1 MTETPARKRQRVQ
14 FANDIVVDDDDEVE
28 VLDINEPTN
37 RKLPPSLAAR
47 SVVAA
52 AVASHPAPI
61 KELALATTQTFNALK
76 SHQRQ
81 QEQTRARLSQATFT
95 PQSARLSFALTGSDS
110 VMETQTFKTLAETVQ
125 KATDTWTT
133 TVKNAICQVADLE
146 AVKTKNEIVD
156 NFLTTLKRVAH
167 LFLLHD
173 DPTTTTDSKLLVAFL
188 LETNGHTICKHT
200 GIGKN
205 EALSKLFAPTEY
217 DDDLLTDTLQEKFG
231 PFMEDLLAISTSIF
245 VDSWT
250 AQLTTYKRQAGER
263 AASKQVR
270 EYLDGAATLQAAAL
284 MDAEPSVDPAILKD
298 IIKKQVDAET
308 KKLRME
314 LNQWKQT
321 QLRSAGTPPAS
332 KKSNR
337 GAKTTT
343 AKRAPSPNKSSRSP
357 RKTKPR
363 ARGKKQPAATGV
375 PPANASQSG
384 KRNSKT
390 KQSGKPPAKKS
401 NSQQRKKNS
410 RSRK

>member
-14 FANDIVVDDDDEVE
+14 FANDIVVNDDDEVK
-28 VLDINEPTN
+28 VLDIYEPTN
-37 RKLPPSLAAR
+37 HKLPPSLAAR

-61 KELALATTQTFNALK
+61 KELALATTQTFNVLK

-133 TVKNAICQVADLE
+133 TMKNAICQVADLE

-173 DPTTTTDSKLLVAFL
+173 DPTTTTDSKLLVTFL

-250 AQLTTYKRQAGER
+250 A
-263 AASKQVR
+263 
-270 EYLDGAATLQAAAL
+270 
-284 MDAEPSVDPAILKD
+284 
-298 IIKKQVDAET
+298 
-308 KKLRME
+308 
-314 LNQWKQT
+314 
-321 QLRSAGTPPAS
+321 
-332 KKSNR
+332 
-337 GAKTTT
+337 
-343 AKRAPSPNKSSRSP
+343 
-357 RKTKPR
+357 
-363 ARGKKQPAATGV
+363 
-375 PPANASQSG
+375 
-384 KRNSKT
+384 
-390 KQSGKPPAKKS
+390 
-401 NSQQRKKNS
+401 
-410 RSRK
+410 